1 MNKLILKRFVSANMS
16 RHTFNLFVSSSEKE
30 PTAATPNTTVIPGT
44 AGDGI
49 YPRSATVG
57 GITKFIFYKGD
68 EPTVVNGISSW
79 LWPMKAGANGVHLI
93 NGDWLSIE
101 SASNPAKTWE
111 TQIFNITKESG
122 LYCSAQLSAANTE
135 GADDITMLNA
145 TISCTIK
152 CISPR
157 LPSVLHATL
166 PFPVQV
172 VSITLKEY
180 ELTNMETLPTNR
192 VGTVVSATE
201 HSHQDFLHLTIDEFT
216 ANKSISNLPTHA
228 HEFAT
233 LSTGAPGQGREDGS
247 ASHTV
252 HRETEVTHSFD
263 GQTVQ
268 FQKFTLHIRDKDG
281 NVPRMHNAHFW
292 FTLDHVEGLRGHC

>member
-1 MNKLILKRFVSANMS
+1 MCRYFANKLILKRFVSANMS

-30 PTAATPNTTVIPGT
+30 PTAVTPNTNVIPGAEGT
-44 AGDGI
+44 GV
-49 YPRSATVG
+49 YPKKFTVG
-57 GITKFIFYKGD
+57 TIVKFIFYKGAGAS
-68 EPTVVNGISSW
+68 TH
-79 LWPMKAGANGVHLI
+79 WPMKAGANGVHII
-93 NGDWLSIE
+93 NGDWLSIQ
-101 SASNPAKTWE
+101 SASNPTKTWE

-122 LYCSAQLSAANTE
+122 VYCSAQLNVANTE
-135 GADDITMLNA
+135 GADDVTVLDG
-145 TISCTIK
+145 TKSCTIK

-192 VGTVVSATE
+192 VGTIVSATE